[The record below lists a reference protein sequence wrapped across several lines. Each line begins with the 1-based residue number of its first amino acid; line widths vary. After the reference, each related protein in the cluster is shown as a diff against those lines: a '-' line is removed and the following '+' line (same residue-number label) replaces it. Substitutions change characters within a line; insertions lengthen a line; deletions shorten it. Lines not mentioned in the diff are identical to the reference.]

1 MGYLYTQI
9 ARFFETSMLSVGVHI
24 TTSIA
29 GIFFFGF
36 PVAFSFGAYA
46 LVILIKNGFTLWI
59 AFIITILL
67 SVLLGL
73 IFSLLYRRLSNDGFA
88 VFTFASVL
96 AFDSLIKSWDS
107 LTGGVLG
114 ISGISRPS
122 FARTLVALV
131 ILQGILAIC
140 VFIFEYTLLQSPF
153 GRALRAHNE
162 SKIFLDATGIPA
174 SGIGSFAIT
183 LAVVLSALAGILAI
197 WRIQFLDPSFG
208 GIAILLQILTIGI
221 LAMKPKVSGLI
232 LSVLCIVL
240 LPEILRFFPFP
251 SSIMGHLRILFY
263 SVLLIVL
270 VKQLSTRYTSK
281 KRFI

>member
-9 ARFFETSMLSVGVHI
+9 ARFFETSILSVGVHL

-46 LVILIKNGFTLWI
+46 LVILVKNGFALWT
-59 AFIITILL
+59 ALIITILL
-67 SVLLGL
+67 SLLLGFV
-73 IFSLLYRRLSNDGFA
+73 FSLLYRRLSNDGRA
-88 VFTFASVL
+88 IPEIPNTPPVSESQERINESNARTL
-96 AFDSLIKSWDS
+96 AKVN
-107 LTGGVLG
+107 TAK
-114 ISGISRPS
+114 PS
-122 FARTLVALV
+122 FAHTLVALV
-131 ILQGILAIC
+131 VLQGILAIC
-140 VFIFEYTLLQSPF
+140 VFIFEYILLQSPF

-174 SGIGSFAIT
+174 LSIGSFAIT
-183 LAVVLSALAGILAI
+183 LAVVISALAGVLAI

-221 LAMKPKVSGLI
+221 LAMKPKVSELI
-232 LSVLCIVL
+232 FSILFIIL
-240 LPEILRFFPFP
+240 LPEVLRFFPFP
-251 SSIMGHLRILFY
+251 SSIVGHLRILFY
-263 SVLLIVL
+263 SILLIVL